1 MPVIRAALLAAVVAL
16 IGFGLGECVN
26 AAHAQQPRQPVPLAR
41 NSATPLPPVNT
52 TRCIK
57 DSFGNFRCTD
67 GTTILPD
74 SNGGFTIIPPRK

>member
-1 MPVIRAALLAAVVAL
+1 MPMIRAALLAAVVAL

-26 AAHAQQPRQPVPLAR
+26 AAHAQQPRQPVPEVR
-41 NSATPLPPVNT
+41 RPPPPQNV
-52 TRCIK
+52 RCIK
-57 DSFGNFRCTD
+57 DSFGNVRCTD